1 MKRHDDIVLAAL
13 NASSDFSFILNK
25 EMKIILFN
33 QAAERAVKVLQNKE
47 IAKGD
52 HFLNYAYTAN
62 KELIKERFKRA
73 LQGEIVEAE
82 LEIKTTQN
90 IPQWFLV
97 RYFPVKD
104 RLENVF
110 AVSLN
115 LTDITVK
122 KEAELVLKLKDQVT
136 NNKLRLP
143 SSTGIQFLNIP
154 DIIYCEADSNYTTFF
169 LRDDSKIIA
178 SQTLKEFE
186 RLLSSNGFFRI
197 HNSYLINID
206 AVKKYIC
213 GDGGK
218 VVMTNNS
225 LLNVS
230 RKRKEAFLKLY
241 TM

>member
-1 MKRHDDIVLAAL
+1 MKKHDDIVLAAL

-25 EMKIILFN
+25 EMEIMHFN
-33 QAAERAVKVLQNKE
+33 QAAERGVKILQKKE
-47 IAKGD
+47 ITKGD
-52 HFLNYAYTAN
+52 HFLNYTYTAN
-62 KELIKERFKRA
+62 KELIKERFKKA
-73 LQGEIVEAE
+73 LQGEIVEVE

-90 IPQWFLV
+90 IPQWFLI

-104 RLENVF
+104 RSENVF

-115 LTDITVK
+115 LTDITIK
-122 KEAELVLKLKDQVT
+122 KEAELVLKSKNPISNSKLK
-136 NNKLRLP
+136 LP
-143 SSTGIQFLNIP
+143 SSTGIRFVTIP

-169 LRDDSKIIA
+169 LRDGSKVIA

-186 RLLSSNGFFRI
+186 LSLSSNGFFRI
-197 HNSYLINID
+197 HNSYLINIG

-218 VVMTNNS
+218 VIMINDVA
-225 LLNVS
+225 LNVS

-241 TM
+241 TT

>member
-1 MKRHDDIVLAAL
+1 MKKRDDIVLATL
-13 NASSDFSFILNK
+13 NASSDFSFVVNK
-25 EMKIILFN
+25 KMEIILFN
-33 QAAERAVKVLQNKE
+33 QAAERGVKILQNKA
-47 IAKGD
+47 ITKGD
-52 HFLNYAYTAN
+52 HLLNYTYTAN

-82 LEIKTTQN
+82 LEIKTIQN
-90 IPQWFLV
+90 TPQWFLI
-97 RYFPVKD
+97 RYFPVRD
-104 RLENVF
+104 QLENIF

-122 KEAELVLKLKDQVT
+122 KEAELVLKLKNRVA

-143 SSTGIQFLNIP
+143 SSTGIQFINIP
-154 DIIYCEADSNYTTFF
+154 DIIYCKADSNYTTFF
-169 LRDDSKIIA
+169 LRDGAKMIA

-186 RLLSSNGFFRI
+186 RLLSSHGFFRI

-206 AVKKYIC
+206 GVKKYVY

-218 VVMTNNS
+218 VMMTDNS
-225 LLNVS
+225 LLSVS